1 MTESFISDAAGN
13 RALPRADAAALL
25 PALRIGY
32 EHAALA
38 QLLGDSGVLAVIG
51 FGSDAPAAHGDPRY
65 LHVNLEPVERPA
77 PFEVWRSAA
86 PVAHGRFGEVRFSS
100 NGDYSFAVI
109 QVDEAAHGG
118 IAGAARQAYRA
129 LGDWI
134 TRSRT
139 PHVLRMWNYLADINA
154 GEGDRERYREFCH
167 GRAEGMR
174 GVFDHGFPAATA
186 IGVRGEQ
193 RVLQV
198 YWIGARLRGTALE
211 NPRQISAWRYPREYG
226 PSAPTFA
233 RAMRA
238 PTTSPQ
244 LYLSGT
250 AAIVGHRSHHG
261 EDLPAQLDETLT
273 NVTTLLGAAGLP
285 AAAHFGAHSVLKA
298 YVRKSA
304 DGAEVGARLRARLP
318 AATPLLLLQGDI
330 CRRELL
336 IEIDGSLAG

>member
-1 MTESFISDAAGN
+1 MTESFLSDAAGH
-13 RALPRADAAALL
+13 RAAPRADAVTLL

-32 EHAALA
+32 QAAALA
-38 QLLGDSGVLAVIG
+38 EILGGADVLAVIG
-51 FGSDAPAAHGDPRY
+51 FGRDAPAPPGDPRY
-65 LHVNLEPVERPA
+65 LHVSLEPVEPPA
-77 PFEVWRSAA
+77 PIEVWRCGA
-86 PVAHGRFGEVRFSS
+86 PVVHGRLGDVRFSS
-100 NGDYSFAVI
+100 DGDYSFAVI
-109 QVDEAAHGG
+109 EVDEAAHGG
-118 IAGAARQAYRA
+118 IANAARHAYRA
-129 LGDWI
+129 LGAWMAG
-134 TRSRT
+134 SRT

-174 GVFDHGFPAATA
+174 GVFDQGFPAATA
-186 IGVRGEQ
+186 IGVRGER

-198 YWIGARLRGTALE
+198 YWIAARLRGTALE

-244 LYLSGT
+244 LYISGT

-261 EDLPAQLDETLT
+261 ADLPAQLDETLT
-273 NVTTLLGAAGLP
+273 NLTTLLGAAGVP
-285 AAAHFGAHSVLKA
+285 ASAHFGAHSMLKA
-298 YVRKSA
+298 YVRESA
-304 DGAEVGARLRARLP
+304 DGAEVASRLRTRLP

-336 IEIDGSLAG
+336 IEIDGNLAG